1 MRWRNHIF
9 KVMVCYIYIYIN
21 WETFCFSKLF
31 ILVFVEKPGLIDMG
45 PEDVMMLS
53 PALFSL
59 KDMPEN
65 IVYEAL
71 FLCLAMLFI

>member
-1 MRWRNHIF
+1 
-9 KVMVCYIYIYIN
+9 
-21 WETFCFSKLF
+21 
-31 ILVFVEKPGLIDMG
+31 MG

-53 PALFSL
+53 PPLFSL
-59 KDMPEN
+59 KDVPEN